1 MIRSIRSIGST
12 SSVWIPGLRGPAE
25 PFDGRKCFPS
35 DPAFWGVVRRH
46 YERAI
51 RWDLGPGPVSADF
64 IDEAIQA
71 AICKLLSTTP
81 AEWAR
86 MKIGYGDLY
95 RAIMAIRSYGR
106 RAGWIFGKGR
116 RKKERKIRPYPQ
128 SGKNGL
134 PGPVAVAM
142 AIESATA
149 GVEGR
154 LVGSRHTT
162 TNTLTA
168 DDARASL
175 IGYSREAK
183 LSTVSVRGGEATINT
198 PGIMREIPTREV
210 SRRVEIDGVE
220 YVETETTYEWRMIP
234 GRTKVH
240 FEPGTVYDS
249 AEW

>member
-12 SSVWIPGLRGPAE
+12 SSVWIPGLKGPAE
-25 PFDGRKCFPS
+25 AFDSRKCFPS
-35 DPAFWGVVRRH
+35 DAAFWRIVRRH
-46 YERAI
+46 YDRAI
-51 RWDLGPGPVSADF
+51 RWDLGPGRVSEDF

-71 AICKLLSTTP
+71 AIYKLLSTTP

-86 MKIGYGDLY
+86 MKIGYGDRY

-106 RAGWIFGKGR
+106 RAGWIFGTGR

-134 PGPVAVAM
+134 PSPVAVAM

-149 GVEGR
+149 GVEGKR
-154 LVGSRHTT
+154 IGSRHLTT
-162 TNTLTA
+162 ETLTA

-175 IGYSREAK
+175 IGYSREEK
-183 LSTVSVRGGEATINT
+183 LSAVPVRGGKATIAT
-198 PGIMREIPTREV
+198 PGTMKEIPIREV
-210 SRRVEIDGVE
+210 SRRVVEDGVE
-220 YVETETTYEWRMIP
+220 YVETETTYARKMVP
-234 GRTKVH
+234 GWTAVQ
-240 FEPGTVYDS
+240 FEPGEVYDS